1 MATERP
7 PVTPAPMPPAL
18 ADALG
23 AAAAR
28 LGPFGSRVLYFP
40 TTGSTNDV
48 LADEAARGAP
58 EGTVV
63 VADAQT
69 RGRGRSGR
77 TWFSPPSAGLYV
89 SVLLRPRPGADGG
102 APPWARL
109 ITLAAGVALADGLRV
124 VSGLPIEIKWPNDLV
139 VHDGTPGATG
149 HWRKIA
155 GILAEGQTEAGHL
168 RHVVLGCGVNVS
180 DAAYPAELADRAASL
195 EGRAGRPLSRGD
207 VLVEMLAALRREY
220 EALAHGPHATLIDRW
235 RSRSPLASGA
245 PVAWGHAG
253 EREQGVT
260 AGITAEGALL
270 VQGAAG
276 LRALSA
282 GEVTWL

>member
-1 MATERP
+1 
-7 PVTPAPMPPAL
+7 V
-18 ADALG
+18 
-23 AAAAR
+23 AAADPR
-28 LGPFGSRVLYFP
+28 LGPFGTRVLYFP
-40 TTGSTNDV
+40 TIGSTNDV
-48 LADEAARGAP
+48 LADEAAQGAA

-69 RGRGRSGR
+69 SGRGRSGR
-77 TWFSPPSAGLYV
+77 TWFSPPRAGLYV

-102 APPWARL
+102 PPAWTRL
-109 ITLAAGVALADGLRV
+109 ITLAAGVALADALRT

-139 VHDGTPGATG
+139 VRDVATMGAPRR
-149 HWRKIA
+149 WRKIA

-168 RHVVLGCGVNVS
+168 RYVVLGCGVNVS
-180 DAAYPAELADRAASL
+180 DAAYPAEIADRAASL
-195 EGRAGRPLSRGD
+195 EGCAGRPLARGD

-220 EALAHGPHATLIDRW
+220 EALARGPHAVLIERW

-253 EREQGVT
+253 HREEGLT
-260 AGITAEGALL
+260 AGITGDGALL
-270 VQGAAG
+270 VQGPSG